1 MKEKTMR
8 LFLAVLLCL
17 SYTVSWSA
25 DYARE
30 KRWADEIAPNIVVG
44 DAIYLEQKNG
54 HKFLTLLTE
63 AKDAKLGVIVVHGS
77 GMNPDWELI
86 GALRT
91 QLAEQGY
98 TTLSVQMPV
107 LAKEAKHEAY
117 PGTFPE
123 AVERLQIAADFLK
136 SKGFN
141 KIAIVSHSM
150 GSRMSHAY
158 LSKQPDAAVVGWAA
172 LGILQDTYTGIKIPV
187 LDLYGQ
193 NDLPE
198 VVKNAGK
205 RGASLKGH
213 AGSSQ
218 IAIPKADHF
227 YNGHETEM
235 VAIVKRFLDSVK

>member
-1 MKEKTMR
+1 MR
-8 LFLAVLLCL
+8 IFFAVLFCL
-17 SYTVSWSA
+17 ISALSWSA

-30 KRWADEIAPNIVVG
+30 KNWADEVAPNVVVG

-63 AKDAKLGVIVVHGS
+63 AKDTRMGVIVVHGS

-86 GALRT
+86 GILRT

-107 LAKEAKHEAY
+107 LAKDAKHEAY
-117 PGTFPE
+117 ARTFPD
-123 AVERLQIAADFLK
+123 AVERLQIAVNFLK
-136 SKGFN
+136 TRGLN

-158 LSKQPDAAVVGWAA
+158 LSKQPDAAVVAWAA
-172 LGILQDTYTGIKIPV
+172 LGMLNGTYAGIKIPV

-193 NDLPE
+193 NDLPD
-198 VVKNAGK
+198 VLKNTRK
-205 RGASLKGH
+205 RGISLKGKPG
-213 AGSSQ
+213 ARQ
-218 IAIPKADHF
+218 VVIANTDHF
-227 YNGHETEM
+227 YTDHQAEM
-235 VAIVKRFLDSVK
+235 VAAVKNFLDSVK